1 MIEPQAALRRIA
13 PPVLAAALAVCA
25 AVPSAAKEPPPPPV
39 LDAEHVS
46 PSGALRFRTPTGWKV
61 TTRST
66 QPETMDAA
74 GDGVRVRFI
83 YHGGEHGIDS
93 LHGTC
98 MLERLAPEANTSPQ
112 ISYEYDFVDGAVG
125 DRRALDSAF
134 TVRYDEPIDG
144 HKQWRQRNVT
154 LVGAGISLCAMTYV
168 PSPVW
173 KKSKA
178 TRALVDAVL
187 GSVALP

>member
-1 MIEPQAALRRIA
+1 MIEPQAAPRRIA
-13 PPVLAAALAVCA
+13 PPVLAAVFAVCA
-25 AVPSAAKEPPPPPV
+25 AVPSQAKEPPPPPV
-39 LDAEHVS
+39 LDTEHAS
-46 PSGALRFRTPTGWKV
+46 PSGALRFRTPAGWKV
-61 TTRST
+61 TTKPT
-66 QPETMDAA
+66 LPETMDAA

-83 YHGGEHGIDS
+83 YQPGEHGFDS

-98 MLERLAPEANTSPQ
+98 MLERLAPAADVSPQ
-112 ISYEYDFVDGAVG
+112 ISYDYDFVSASLG

-134 TVRYDEPIDG
+134 ETRYDDPIDG

-154 LVGAGISLCAMTYV
+154 VVGAGSSLCAISFV

-173 KKSKA
+173 KKSKT
-178 TRALVDAVL
+178 TRALVDAIL